1 MFLRKHCQIRRNR
14 SSIQNLVSLV
24 CCQPGGIP
32 GDFCGGLL
40 WSLGLRHLW
49 LQGEPRLPQHQA
61 QPHLHSPTGYGA
73 ASCKRDG
80 KGVCVCVCLLFS
92 KFEQMQ
98 ESGGI
103 WQGRKVLST
112 VPRAALKPPGQAL
125 GSALTA
131 AKCCYWAMG
140 LEQGVSPW
148 VLLELLEEITQ

>member
-1 MFLRKHCQIRRNR
+1 MTSAEG
-14 SSIQNLVSLV
+14 SSGAWASSTSGCRGNPDCHSTRHSPIFTVLQAM
-24 CCQPGGIP
+24 
-32 GDFCGGLL
+32 GLL
-40 WSLGLRHLW
+40 FAK
-49 LQGEPRLPQHQA
+49 EMA
-61 QPHLHSPTGYGA
+61 
-73 ASCKRDG
+73 
-80 KGVCVCVCLLFS
+80 KGCVCLLFS